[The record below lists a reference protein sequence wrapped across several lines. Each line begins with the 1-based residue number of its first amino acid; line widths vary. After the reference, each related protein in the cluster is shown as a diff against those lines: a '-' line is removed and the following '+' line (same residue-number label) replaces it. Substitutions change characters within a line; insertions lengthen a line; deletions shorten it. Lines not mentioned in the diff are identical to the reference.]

1 MILLITRSIAMSSR
15 FNECFF
21 SIAPCINFRIEAA
34 NKCRQLSDDGNGFEL
49 PDDCG
54 SSSEC
59 SSLRRSRDQ
68 GLADVGSNDAV
79 EGIRHLRPYR
89 TSTSTPVDYRLS
101 ATTSTRLL
109 HAPDDLDVVVVETT
123 PLGPPPSAWTMAANQ
138 SSMSS
143 TTPMNSSLQP
153 PSILKSSVKKE
164 VKFCLDVSDDEGLRR
179 PLNVVYHKASP
190 TLDNIF
196 YKVRIRPY
204 KITCAPPK
212 AGAHRQCDF

>member
-1 MILLITRSIAMSSR
+1 MS
-15 FNECFF
+15 CF
-21 SIAPCINFRIEAA
+21 NFRIEAA
-34 NKCRQLSDDGNGFEL
+34 NKCRQLGDDGSGFEL

-59 SSLRRSRDQ
+59 SSLRRSRDY
-68 GLADVGSNDAV
+68 GLADVGASDGV
-79 EGIRHLRPYR
+79 EGIRHLRQYR

-109 HAPDDLDVVVVETT
+109 HAPDDLEVVVETT
-123 PLGPPPSAWTMAANQ
+123 PLGPPASAWTMAANQ
-138 SSMSS
+138 SSLSS
-143 TTPMNSSLQP
+143 TTPTNSSLQP

-196 YKVRIRPY
+196 YKVHIRPCEVAFAASKPVPVY
-204 KITCAPPK
+204 
-212 AGAHRQCDF
+212 QQYDF